1 MDNNGKK
8 QYKSI
13 TAPTKKEAERL
24 ASIQQ
29 YEQIESNITL
39 GDAMQDYINS
49 KANILSPT
57 TLAGYKQIK
66 RLRVLSLQKVK
77 ISKITNNMIQKAI
90 NLKNI
95 TRKNLSLGVNHF
107 TKLFHKHTLRFIL
120 FVLNIA

>member
-1 MDNNGKK
+1 MPTARKLPSGNWRVRVYIGMDNNGKK

-90 NLKNI
+90 NEE
-95 TRKNLSLGVNHF
+95 
-107 TKLFHKHTLRFIL
+107 
-120 FVLNIA
+120 AAE